1 MTDKIE
7 QHYRQ
12 QLSALMDGA
21 LAPDEARFLLRRLQH
36 DGELGGCWERWQLA
50 GDVLRG
56 QTTAVLP
63 IDFARRVSRALA
75 ADAAVDASVVAAS
88 RPRWAR
94 WGGGAALAASVA
106 VAVLLMARPEGPAS
120 EPAVAVEA
128 SGNPAV
134 ATRPSPLP
142 APPPAIDSRATA
154 VAMTD
159 APRPSSR
166 RMSVRSR
173 KRATDAPS
181 PAPPA
186 GPVLVATPTE
196 PSTVATASRP
206 DDPFATRSPPPSR
219 PWPRAVLP
227 QYSTGGALTA
237 GTESTSTTSFY
248 PFDPRLPAP
257 AQDVPTPEAVPP
269 PQ

>member
-7 QHYRQ
+7 QHHRQ

-36 DGELGGCWERWQLA
+36 DDELGGCWERWQLA

-56 QTTAVLP
+56 QATAVLP
-63 IDFARRVSRALA
+63 TGFAERVSRALA
-75 ADAAVDASVVAAS
+75 AGTAVDAPVVAAS

-120 EPAVAVEA
+120 EPALAVDA
-128 SGNPAV
+128 SGTPAV
-134 ATRPSPLP
+134 TARPSPVP
-142 APPPAIDSRATA
+142 APPPAIDNRAAA

-159 APRPSSR
+159 APRAPSR
-166 RMSVRSR
+166 RMSVRNR
-173 KRATDAPS
+173 QRATDVPS

-186 GPVLVATPTE
+186 GPVVVATPTE
-196 PSTVATASRP
+196 ASTVATASRP
-206 DDPFATRSPPPSR
+206 DDPFATRPAPTSR

-237 GTESTSTTSFY
+237 GTESTSTISFY
-248 PFDPRLPAP
+248 PFDPRLPA
-257 AQDVPTPEAVPP
+257 QDDPTPDAAPP